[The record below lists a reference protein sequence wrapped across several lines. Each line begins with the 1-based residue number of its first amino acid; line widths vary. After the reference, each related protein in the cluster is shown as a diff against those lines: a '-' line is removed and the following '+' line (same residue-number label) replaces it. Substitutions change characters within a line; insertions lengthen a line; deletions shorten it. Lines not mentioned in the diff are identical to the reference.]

1 MPSDEKVSTARF
13 GDERAASDLP
23 AGSLKILAAEG
34 FRIFFWTPSDMGH
47 MPILFIG
54 ISNSM
59 GSFSSSSCFE
69 G

>member
-34 FRIFFWTPSDMGH
+34 FRFFFGDP
-47 MPILFIG
+47 
-54 ISNSM
+54 
-59 GSFSSSSCFE
+59 
-69 G
+69 